1 MNRAFSTY
9 LFFRLTQFQTH
20 AALSPFQWLAC
31 TFLKYPTVP
40 LHPSLNLP
48 QLSLAA
54 DDATLITELLP
65 PLPSS
70 PPAPAS
76 HNELFSHSGWTGQKW
91 QESCEEW
98 DGKRKKRERERG
110 RPRGGGGGEDG
121 WNRGIQEE
129 RKLEGGRVQQREWC
143 KVVGNQ
149 GRRKC
154 EAGVWTEWRGKETWE
169 TEDKETVQL
178 VRWRSYISQLESEED
193 IRGWLLFKLVS
204 VCILLH
210 IFIFL
215 LSRQ

>member
-1 MNRAFSTY
+1 MRRPLGQGQKPYNKTALISRQQASKKLFLKVIKKKAVTVNRAFSTY

-98 DGKRKKRERERG
+98 DGKRKKEREREG
-110 RPRGGGGGEDG
+110 DH
-121 WNRGIQEE
+121 EE
-129 RKLEGGRVQQREWC
+129 EEEKMAEIEGYKRRE
-143 KVVGNQ
+143 N
-149 GRRKC
+149 
-154 EAGVWTEWRGKETWE
+154 
-169 TEDKETVQL
+169 
-178 VRWRSYISQLESEED
+178 
-193 IRGWLLFKLVS
+193 
-204 VCILLH
+204 
-210 IFIFL
+210 
-215 LSRQ
+215 